1 MEYKKGCEINGNCFI
16 TEIYIWITEESTR
29 EESMPIIVYRHN
41 LSSTKAVIAYFL
53 YKYCLIK
60 IEGNE

>member
-16 TEIYIWITEESTR
+16 TEIYILITDESTR

-53 YKYCLIK
+53 YKD
-60 IEGNE
+60 